1 MTEESSRSEELVRE
15 IEQLRI
21 EAKEQDDRLLR
32 ARAELEN
39 QRKRGAR
46 QIDEARKF
54 ALQDFVRQL
63 LPVKDSLEQG
73 LDAAAEDDGEPA
85 GAQRQGIQ
93 LTLRLWG
100 EVLANAGV
108 AEIDPVGQIFDPD
121 FHEALSIQPDSGVP
135 PDTILEVAQKGYLL
149 NGRLIRP
156 ARVVVAG
163 GEKKE
168 VEAHEQDHRY

>member
-1 MTEESSRSEELVRE
+1 MTEESPSPQELVQE

-21 EAKEQDDRLLR
+21 EAKEQEDRLLR

-46 QIDEARKF
+46 QNEEACKF

-73 LDAAAEDDGEPA
+73 LDSTSEDIGERAEIL
-85 GAQRQGIQ
+85 RQGIQ

-100 EVLANAGV
+100 DVLAKAGV
-108 AEIDPVGQIFDPD
+108 EEINPVGQTFDPE
-121 FHEALSIQPDSGVP
+121 FHEALSIQPASGVP
-135 PDTILEVAQKGYLL
+135 PDTVLEVAQKGYLL

-163 GEKKE
+163 GEE
-168 VEAHEQDHRY
+168 GGADEQDHRY